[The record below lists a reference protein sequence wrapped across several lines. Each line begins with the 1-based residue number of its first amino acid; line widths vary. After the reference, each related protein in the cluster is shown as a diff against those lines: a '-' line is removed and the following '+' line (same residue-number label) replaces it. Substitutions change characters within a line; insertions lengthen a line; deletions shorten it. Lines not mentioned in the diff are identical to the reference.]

1 MQHSYGLQ
9 NIHIQNAWLTIG
21 SYDGVHLGHQ
31 QIINQITAGAHSSGA
46 PAVVLTFYPHPMVVL
61 RGPRE
66 SFYLTMPDDK
76 AEILGGMGVDLVV
89 THPFDKEVAALEPE
103 EFIRKLQSHLDF
115 KHLYVGYDF
124 ALGHNRKGD
133 VPYLTRLGE
142 KLGYQVHTV
151 EAFELDGAPVS
162 SSRVRRALDTGD
174 ITEANRLLG
183 REFSLMG
190 TVILGDGR
198 GKQIG
203 VPTANLEISREQ
215 AVPGPGVY
223 ACRVTWQGRR
233 YPAVTNIGVRPT
245 FEDTPV
251 PPRVETHIL
260 DFDRDLYSQQISL
273 EFTAFL
279 RPERKF
285 DGIESLVAQIRA
297 DIEKGREIL
306 SQSR

>member
-9 NIHIQNAWLTIG
+9 DIHIQNAWLTIG

-31 QIINQITAGAHSSGA
+31 QIINQVTAGAHASGA

-66 SFYLTMPDDK
+66 SFYLTLPEEK
-76 AEILGGMGVDLVV
+76 AELLGGMGVDLVV
-89 THPFDKEVAALEPE
+89 THPFNKDVAAMEPE
-103 EFIRKLQSHLDF
+103 EFIRKLQSHLGF
-115 KHLYVGYDF
+115 THLYVGYDF

-142 KLGYQVHTV
+142 QLGYRVHTID
-151 EAFELDGAPVS
+151 AFELDGAPVS

-174 ITEANRLLG
+174 VTEANRLLG
-183 REFSLMG
+183 REFRLMG
-190 TVILGDGR
+190 TVIPGDGR

-203 VPTANLEISREQ
+203 VPTANLEISLEQ

-223 ACRVTWQGRR
+223 ACRVTWEGKR

-245 FEDTPV
+245 FEDAPV
-251 PPRVETHIL
+251 APRVETHVL
-260 DFDRDLYSQQISL
+260 DFEHDLYSQQIGL

-285 DGIESLVAQIRA
+285 DGIESLVAQIRV

-306 SQSR
+306 S

>member
-9 NIHIQNAWLTIG
+9 DIHIQNAWLTIC

-31 QIINQITAGAHSSGA
+31 QIINQVTAGAFASGA

-66 SFYLTMPDDK
+66 SFYLTLPEEK

-89 THPFDKEVAALEPE
+89 THTFNKDVAAMEPE
-103 EFIRKLQSHLDF
+103 EFIRKLQSHLGF
-115 KHLYVGYDF
+115 THLYVGYDF

-142 KLGYQVHTV
+142 QLGYQVHTV

-174 ITEANRLLG
+174 VAEANRLLG
-183 REFSLMG
+183 REFRLMG
-190 TVILGDGR
+190 TVIPGDGR

-203 VPTANLEISREQ
+203 VPTANLEISLEQ

-223 ACRVTWQGRR
+223 ACQVTWEGKR

-245 FEDTPV
+245 FEDAPV
-251 PPRVETHIL
+251 APRVETHVL
-260 DFDRDLYSQQISL
+260 DFEHDLYGQQIGL

-306 SQSR
+306 EG

>member
-1 MQHSYGLQ
+1 MQHNYGLQ
-9 NIHIQNAWLTIG
+9 DIHIQNAWLTIG

-31 QIINQITAGAHSSGA
+31 QIINQVTAGAHASGA

-66 SFYLTMPDDK
+66 SFYLTMPEEK
-76 AEILGGMGVDLVV
+76 AEILGGLGVDLVV
-89 THPFDKEVAALEPE
+89 THPFNKDVAAMEPE
-103 EFIRKLQSHLDF
+103 EFIRKLQSHLGF
-115 KHLYVGYDF
+115 THLYVGYDF

-133 VPYLTRLGE
+133 VPYLTHLGE
-142 KLGYQVHTV
+142 QLGYQVHTV
-151 EAFELDGAPVS
+151 EAFELDGEPVS

-174 ITEANRLLG
+174 VAEANRLLG
-183 REFSLMG
+183 REFRLMG
-190 TVILGDGR
+190 TVIPGDGR

-203 VPTANLEISREQ
+203 VPTANLEISLEQ

-223 ACRVTWQGRR
+223 ACRVTWEGKR

-251 PPRVETHIL
+251 APRVETHVL
-260 DFDRDLYSQQISL
+260 DFEHELYGQQIGL

-285 DGIESLVAQIRA
+285 DGIESLVSQIRA

-306 SQSR
+306 S

>member
-9 NIHIQNAWLTIG
+9 DIHIQNAWLTIG

-31 QIINQITAGAHSSGA
+31 QIINQITAGAHASGA

-61 RGPRE
+61 RGPRK
-66 SFYLTMPDDK
+66 SFYLTMPEEK
-76 AEILGGMGVDLVV
+76 AEILGRMGVDLVV
-89 THPFDKEVAALEPE
+89 THPFNKDVAAMEPE
-103 EFIRKLQSHLDF
+103 EFIRELQSHLGF
-115 KHLYVGYDF
+115 THLYVGYDF
-124 ALGHNRKGD
+124 AMGHNRKGD

-142 KLGYQVHTV
+142 QIGYQVHTV
-151 EAFELDGAPVS
+151 EPFELDGAPVS

-174 ITEANRLLG
+174 MAEANRLLG
-183 REFSLMG
+183 REFRLMG
-190 TVILGDGR
+190 TVIPGDGR

-203 VPTANLEISREQ
+203 VPTANLEISLEQ

-223 ACRVTWQGRR
+223 ACRVIWEGKR

-245 FEDTPV
+245 FEDAPV
-251 PPRVETHIL
+251 APRVETHVL
-260 DFDRDLYSQQISL
+260 DFDHDLYGHQIGL
-273 EFTAFL
+273 EFIAFL

-285 DGIESLVAQIRA
+285 DGIESLVAQIQA

-306 SQSR
+306 T